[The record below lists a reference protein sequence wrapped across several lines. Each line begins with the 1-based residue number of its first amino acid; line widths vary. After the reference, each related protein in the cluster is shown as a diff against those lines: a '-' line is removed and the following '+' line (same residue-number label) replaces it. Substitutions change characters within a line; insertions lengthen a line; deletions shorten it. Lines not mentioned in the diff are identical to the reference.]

1 MQKGISVVIPNYNGV
16 QLFPHTLPTVFEAL
30 SSLQIPYEVLVVDD
44 CSPDGSASFLQ
55 KEFPDVRVISN
66 EKNSGFVLTA
76 NRAVRNAQYDIV
88 LLLNSDVQLTPHYF
102 ESQLKYFDR
111 DDTFGVMGRI
121 IGWDDNVI
129 QDGAKYPSFH
139 GVKIKTSG
147 NYLLENEEEMKNG
160 LYSMYLS
167 GANALLDKNKFLEMG
182 GLNESFAPIYVEDY
196 ELSLRAWRLG
206 WKCYYE
212 HNAVCR
218 HKVSTT
224 MRSKEKENYVKKIY
238 NRNKMYLHAIHL
250 SKEERV
256 LWMMQLVAETLV
268 QTILLKMFFLKGFI
282 LFVKNYDRV
291 KESRKKLMQVAAGK
305 KLLSVKEVADFI
317 LTSVKGKKIKRFLS
331 GQG

>member
-30 SSLQIPYEVLVVDD
+30 SSLQISYEVLVVDD
-44 CSPDGSASFLQ
+44 CSPDGSADFLQ
-55 KEFPDVRVISN
+55 KEFPGVRVISN

-76 NRAVRNAQYDIV
+76 NRAVGNAQYDIV

-102 ESQLKYFDR
+102 DNQLKYFDR

-121 IGWDDNVI
+121 IGWDDNII

-139 GVKIKTSG
+139 GLKIKTSG

-167 GANALLDKNKFLEMG
+167 GANALIDKKRFLEMG

-212 HNAVCR
+212 HSSICR

-250 SKEERV
+250 SKGERT
-256 LWMMQLVAETLV
+256 LWMIQLVAETFV
-268 QTILLKMFFLKGFI
+268 QTILLKMFFLEGFI
-282 LFVKNYDRV
+282 LFVKNYSRV

-317 LTSVKGKKIKRFLS
+317 LASVKGKQIKRFLS

>member
-44 CSPDGSASFLQ
+44 CSPDGSAAFLQ
-55 KEFPDVRVISN
+55 KEFPEVKVIST

-102 ESQLKYFDR
+102 DNQLKYFDR

-121 IGWDDNVI
+121 IGWNDNII

-167 GANALLDKNKFLEMG
+167 GANALLDKKKFLEIG

-212 HNAVCR
+212 HNSICR

-250 SKEERV
+250 SKGERI
-256 LWMMQLVAETLV
+256 LWMIQLVAETLV

-291 KESRKKLMQVAAGK
+291 KASRKNLVQVAAGK
-305 KLLSVKEVADFI
+305 KLLPVKEVADFI
-317 LTSVKGKKIKRFLS
+317 LNSVKGKKIRRFLS
-331 GQG
+331 GRG

>member
-30 SSLQIPYEVLVVDD
+30 STLQTPYEVLVVDD
-44 CSPDGSASFLQ
+44 CSPDGSADFLQ

-102 ESQLKYFDR
+102 NNQLKYFDR

-121 IGWDDNVI
+121 IGWDDNII

-139 GVKIKTSG
+139 GVKMKTSG

-212 HNAVCR
+212 HNSICR
-218 HKVSTT
+218 HKASTT

-250 SKEERV
+250 SKGQRT
-256 LWMMQLVAETLV
+256 LWMIQLVAETLV

-282 LFVKNYDRV
+282 LFVNNYDRV
-291 KESRKKLMQVAAGK
+291 KSSRKNLMQVAAGK

-317 LTSVKGKKIKRFLS
+317 LASVKGEKFRRFLS

>member
-44 CSPDGSASFLQ
+44 CSPDGSADFLQ
-55 KEFPDVRVISN
+55 KEFPDVKVISN

-88 LLLNSDVQLTPHYF
+88 LLLNSDVQLTPYYF

-121 IGWDDNVI
+121 IGWDDNII

>member
-1 MQKGISVVIPNYNGV
+1 MQNGISVVIPNYNGV

-30 SSLQIPYEVLVVDD
+30 STLQMPYEVLVVDD
-44 CSPDGSASFLQ
+44 CSPDGSADFLQ
-55 KEFPDVRVISN
+55 KQFPDVRVISN

-121 IGWDDNVI
+121 IGWDDNII

-147 NYLLENEEEMKNG
+147 NYLLQNEGEMING
-160 LYSMYLS
+160 LYTIYLS
-167 GANALLDKNKFLEMG
+167 GANALIDKKKFLEMG

-212 HNAVCR
+212 HSSICR

-250 SKEERV
+250 SKGERA
-256 LWMMQLVAETLV
+256 LWMIQLVAETLV

-291 KESRKKLMQVAAGK
+291 KESRTKLMQLAAGK
-305 KLLSVKEVADFI
+305 RLLSVKEVSEFI
-317 LTSVKGKKIKRFLS
+317 LASVKGKQIKRFLS
-331 GQG
+331 GRA

>member
-16 QLFPHTLPTVFEAL
+16 QLFPHTLPTVYEAL
-30 SSLQIPYEVLVVDD
+30 ASLQIPYEVLVVDD
-44 CSPDGSASFLQ
+44 CSPDGSAAFLQ
-55 KEFPDVRVISN
+55 KEFPAVKVISN
-66 EKNSGFVLTA
+66 EKNSGFVSTA
-76 NRAVRNAQYDIV
+76 NRAVRNAKYDLA

-102 ESQLKYFDR
+102 ESQLKYFER

-121 IGWDDNVI
+121 IGWDDNII

-167 GANALLDKNKFLEMG
+167 GANALLDKKKFLEMG

-206 WKCYYE
+206 LKCYYE
-212 HNAVCR
+212 HNAICR

-224 MRSKEKENYVKKIY
+224 MRSKEKENYIKKIY

-250 SKEERV
+250 SNQERA
-256 LWMMQLVAETLV
+256 LWMIQLVAEVFIQTL
-268 QTILLKMFFLKGFI
+268 LLKFYYLKGFI
-282 LFVKNYDRV
+282 LFLKNYGRV
-291 KESRKKLMQVAAGK
+291 KDSRKKLTQVAAGK
-305 KLLSVKEVADFI
+305 KLLSVREVAEFI
-317 LTSVKGKKIKRFLS
+317 LASVKGKQIKRFLS

>member
-16 QLFPHTLPTVFEAL
+16 RLFPDTLPTVFEAL
-30 SSLQIPYEVLVVDD
+30 STLQIPYEVLVVDD

-55 KEFPDVRVISN
+55 KEFPEVRVISN

-76 NRAVRNAQYDIV
+76 NRGMRHAKYDLA
-88 LLLNSDVQLTPHYF
+88 LLLNSDVKLTPRYF
-102 ESQLKYFDR
+102 DTQLKYFER

-121 IGWDDNVI
+121 IGWDDNII

-147 NYLLENEEEMKNG
+147 NYLLESEEEMKNG

-167 GANALLDKNKFLEMG
+167 GANALVDRKKFLEIG
-182 GLNESFAPIYVEDY
+182 GLNEAFAPIYVEDY
-196 ELSLRAWRLG
+196 EVSLKAWRMG

-212 HNAVCR
+212 HNAICR
-218 HKVSTT
+218 HQVSTT

-238 NRNKMYLHAIHL
+238 NRNKMFLHAIHL
-250 SKEERV
+250 SKGERR
-256 LWMMQLVAETLV
+256 LWMIQLVAEVFV

-282 LFVKNYDRV
+282 LFVKNYDSVR
-291 KESRKKLMQVAAGK
+291 KSREKLTAIAAGR

-317 LTSVKGKKIKRFLS
+317 LASVRGKKIRRFLS